1 MKGNNMN
8 IILCYNCGKNDHTLK
23 DCRKKRKGNL
33 GNFQFKFKLL
43 QHVLFVVLQ
52 DIQQENV
59 QKMKKGY
66 IHKEEVV
73 INVDL

>member
-33 GNFQFKFKLL
+33 GIYKFNLKLL

-52 DIQQENV
+52 DIYQENV
-59 QKMKKGY
+59 LKMKKGY
-66 IHKEEVV
+66 IHKVVAV